1 MASAACQIV
10 IHFGGSAFAVAGAH
24 ERGTAMK
31 KILLPVESNT
41 TFNAAFAVADL
52 LGARFASQIDG
63 VALKPGVITFVTA
76 DPVVVLVSQ
85 PASTDAETEKS
96 ARALFDKLNA
106 GRTPPGKAVFKWR
119 DGGAIDDNGL
129 SSLSRAYDI
138 TIVGRPGLKQ
148 SEPRMTTLE
157 VALFESGR
165 PILMAPPQA
174 SKTLGTNILVHWNAS
189 NETARAINDA
199 MPLLRQAEQVTMVT
213 VEGAMVP
220 GPKAADMLDYLA
232 AHGIRGIESKVKPAA
247 KSSTGE
253 AILAEARRLG
263 ADLLIKGAYTQSRLR
278 QMIFGGAT
286 QHILQSA
293 DIPVML
299 SH

>member
-1 MASAACQIV
+1 MKTILLPVEANSTFQ
-10 IHFGGSAFAVAGAH
+10 SAFAVAS
-24 ERGTAMK
+24 
-31 KILLPVESNT
+31 LV
-41 TFNAAFAVADL
+41 
-52 LGARFASQIDG
+52 GARFKSRVDG

-85 PASTDAETEKS
+85 PNFTDAETEKS
-96 ARALFDKLNA
+96 ARALFDKLGSERSSTA
-106 GRTPPGKAVFKWR
+106 EATFRWYDRGP
-119 DGGAIDDNGL
+119 IDDNGL
-129 SSLSRAYDI
+129 SSLSRVYDL

-148 SEPRMTTLE
+148 HEPRMTTLE

-165 PILMAPPQA
+165 PILMAPPTA
-174 SKTLGTNILVHWNAS
+174 PTTVGTNILIHWNAS

-199 MPLLRQAEQVTMVT
+199 MPLLRQAEQVTMVS

-220 GPKAADMLDYLA
+220 GPKAADMLNYLS
-232 AHGIRGIESKVKPAA
+232 AHNIRAIESKVKPGPRGSA
-247 KSSTGE
+247 GE
-253 AILAEARRLG
+253 AILIEARRLG

-293 DIPVML
+293 HIPVML